1 MFNRELIRGV
11 IPPLA
16 TPLTSDGAVD
26 ERGLRLLIRRLLHA
40 GCHGMFILGGTG
52 EGIFVTDTVYE
63 KAIEVAVDEVAGCV
77 PVLVGV
83 SDSSTGRAIARGR
96 LAARLGADVLISN
109 PPYMGQMSPP
119 VVYDHFVRL
128 AGETEMPVML
138 YNVPPSIPT
147 NITVET
153 VARLAEHENII
164 GMKDSASYTHLTRV
178 LQATRGTGFRVLCG
192 VENFFMA
199 SMLAG
204 AVGGTLASAN
214 VWPEISVRTYETC
227 LSGDWISAQQAQ
239 DELSIFI
246 GIAYRLNWVLVCK
259 YALSLMGVCGETTVW
274 PADKLTEEDKLTVQ
288 KWLVGHN
295 LIN

>member
-1 MFNRELIRGV
+1 MFDRELIRGV

-16 TPLTSDGAVD
+16 TPLTPDGALD
-26 ERGLRLLIRRLLHA
+26 ERGLRRLIRKLLRA
-40 GCHGMFILGGTG
+40 GCHGLFMLGGTG
-52 EGIFVTDTVYE
+52 EGIFVTDLVYE
-63 KAIEVAVDEVAGCV
+63 KTIDVTMDEVAGSA

-178 LQATRGTGFRVLCG
+178 LQATQGAGFRVLCG

-204 AVGGTLASAN
+204 SVGGTLASAN
-214 VWPEISVRTYETC
+214 VWPEISVRAYETC
-227 LSGDWISAQQAQ
+227 LSGNWVSAQEAQ
-239 DELSIFI
+239 DKLSIFI
-246 GIAYRLNWVLVCK
+246 EIAYRLNWVLVCK
-259 YALSLMGVCGETTVW
+259 YALSLMDVCGETVAR
-274 PADKLTEEDKLTVQ
+274 PANELTKEDKLTVK
-288 KWLVGHN
+288 KWLAEHN
-295 LIN
+295 LIE